1 MWLAPWVWQLVSSK
15 HLGSETFPDQST
27 LGRGCD
33 EEVCTVA
40 QEALV
45 EEMAADVSCERKK

>member
-1 MWLAPWVWQLVSSK
+1 M
-15 HLGSETFPDQST
+15 ETFLDQSA

-33 EEVCTVA
+33 KEVCAVT